1 MKGMINQ
8 VLSVKRAETAQNDP
22 QAQKQNKFD
31 KTIPL
36 SRKRDTEQFGVVL
49 DNVILKECEKHG

>member
-1 MKGMINQ
+1 M
-8 VLSVKRAETAQNDP
+8 LSVKRAETVQNDP

-31 KTIPL
+31 KTIPMK
-36 SRKRDTEQFGVVL
+36 RKRDTEQFGVVL